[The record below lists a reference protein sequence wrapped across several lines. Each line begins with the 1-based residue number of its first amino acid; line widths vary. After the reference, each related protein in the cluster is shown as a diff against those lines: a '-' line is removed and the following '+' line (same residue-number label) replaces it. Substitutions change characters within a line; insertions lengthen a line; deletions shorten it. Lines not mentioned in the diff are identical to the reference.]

1 MYFRSRMIVTSRVPQ
16 VSVLGPVMF
25 VTYINDITS
34 GVRSSMYLFTGDCK
48 VYGTICD
55 ENDEKQLQFDLNT
68 LRKCSEN
75 WQLRSH

>member
-25 VTYINDITS
+25 VAYINDITS
-34 GVRSSMYLFTGDCK
+34 GVRSSMCLFTGDCK